1 MRRKD
6 QTIDKKINE
15 IASLRNQISEM
26 EIAINKE
33 RKERLVSEVML
44 CAILF
49 GAGIVLGYWLA
60 GV

>member
-1 MRRKD
+1 MRNKN

-15 IASLRNQISEM
+15 IASLRNQIAEM
-26 EIAINKE
+26 EIAISKE
-33 RKERLVSEVML
+33 RGERLVSEVML

-60 GV
+60 GA

>member
-1 MRRKD
+1 MRSKD
-6 QTIDKKINE
+6 QTIDRKISE
-15 IASLRNQISEM
+15 IASLRNQIAEM

-33 RKERLVSEVML
+33 RGERLVAEVML

>member
-26 EIAINKE
+26 EIAFNKE
-33 RKERLVSEVML
+33 RGERLVSEVML
-44 CAILF
+44 CSILF

>member
-1 MRRKD
+1 MRSRDKAIDRKVS
-6 QTIDKKINE
+6 E
-15 IASLRNQISEM
+15 IASLRNQIAEM

-33 RKERLVSEVML
+33 RGERLVAEVML

>member
-1 MRRKD
+1 VRSKD
-6 QTIDKKINE
+6 QKIDRKISE
-15 IASLRNQISEM
+15 IVSLREQIAEM

-33 RKERLVSEVML
+33 RGERLVAEVML

>member
-1 MRRKD
+1 MRSKD
-6 QTIDKKINE
+6 QTIDRKINE
-15 IASLRNQISEM
+15 IASLRNQIAEM

-49 GAGIVLGYWLA
+49 GTGIVFGYWLS

>member
-1 MRRKD
+1 MRNKD
-6 QTIDKKINE
+6 QTIDRKINE
-15 IASLRNQISEM
+15 IASLRNQIAEM

-33 RKERLVSEVML
+33 RGERLVAEVML

-49 GAGIVLGYWLA
+49 GAGIVLGYWLS